1 MRASELTTA
10 YIKEYLRVPATLTDD
25 DAFIADCKAAAI
37 SFVVL
42 RTGLTAA
49 EVDTFPDLTVVVLEL
64 IQDFYDNRAIQIDYN
79 KVSETADAILRGRKV
94 VGLI

>member
-25 DAFIADCKAAAI
+25 DAFISDCKAAAI
-37 SFVVL
+37 SFVTL
-42 RTGLTAA
+42 RTGLTAE

-79 KVSETADAILRGRKV
+79 KVSETADAIIRGRKV
-94 VGLI
+94 VGVI

>member
-10 YIKEYLRVPATLTDD
+10 YIKDYLRVPATLTDD

-37 SFVVL
+37 SFVTL
-42 RTGLTAA
+42 RTGLAPE
-49 EVDTFPDLTVVVLEL
+49 EVDNYADLTVAVLEL

-79 KVSETADAILRGRKV
+79 KISETADAILRGHKV
-94 VGLI
+94 VGVI